1 MSKTITIGV
10 LALQGDFERHEE
22 MLLALRQHVIRV
34 RTTNDLC
41 QCDGLIIPGGESTT
55 LLKLLKKQN
64 MWKALLEYGKI
75 HPIYGTCAG
84 CIILADTVVGMDQ
97 ESLKLV
103 DVSVKRNAYG
113 RQIDSFIDD
122 IKISLNGT
130 TKMME
135 GVFIRAPKIVSMGA
149 EVKPLAWHQEDVVLA
164 EQDSILV
171 GTFHPELTRD
181 LAVHRYFINL
191 VKDGLNK
198 TGE

>member
-1 MSKTITIGV
+1 
-10 LALQGDFERHEE
+10 
-22 MLLALRQHVIRV
+22 
-34 RTTNDLC
+34 
-41 QCDGLIIPGGESTT
+41 
-55 LLKLLKKQN
+55 